1 MRWSGDEGSAV
12 ELGRE
17 RPAPGRQQLGS
28 HVWRPGMD
36 GRSPETQRDLT
47 GLFSLQCLDVVLEE
61 RRNSPPVR
69 SVVLVGGT
77 GQLGRRCRVRD
88 RRCPCSRRPSPGQ
101 RSRSAPGRR
110 TDGLCGASVLPRI
123 PPSSGV

>member
-1 MRWSGDEGSAV
+1 MAKPEHIHLSNCGSYPSWLQKTRFEKYITSQSSRFLLFCPHTRLANLVLLLRFECLGALVRWSGDEGSAV

-47 GLFSLQCLDVVLEE
+47 GLFSLHT
-61 RRNSPPVR
+61 
-69 SVVLVGGT
+69 SV
-77 GQLGRRCRVRD
+77 
-88 RRCPCSRRPSPGQ
+88 
-101 RSRSAPGRR
+101 
-110 TDGLCGASVLPRI
+110 
-123 PPSSGV
+123 